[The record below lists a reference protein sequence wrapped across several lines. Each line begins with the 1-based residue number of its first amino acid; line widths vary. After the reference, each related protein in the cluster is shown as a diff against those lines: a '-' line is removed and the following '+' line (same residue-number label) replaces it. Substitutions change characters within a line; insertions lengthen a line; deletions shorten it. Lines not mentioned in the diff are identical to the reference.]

1 MFMAGC
7 LSHAH
12 VSCKHCKFLLNSAV
26 GFKTVIVLYSY
37 NANYGLDGRRDPK
50 SPKSQWREL
59 MDMERVKSIPE
70 GSRELQ
76 LTDWSTAGLI

>member
-1 MFMAGC
+1 MAGC

-50 SPKSQWREL
+50 SPKFQWRGL
-59 MDMERVKSIPE
+59 IDTERVQYLKVQ
-70 GSRELQ
+70 GSCSLETGVL
-76 LTDWSTAGLI
+76 LG